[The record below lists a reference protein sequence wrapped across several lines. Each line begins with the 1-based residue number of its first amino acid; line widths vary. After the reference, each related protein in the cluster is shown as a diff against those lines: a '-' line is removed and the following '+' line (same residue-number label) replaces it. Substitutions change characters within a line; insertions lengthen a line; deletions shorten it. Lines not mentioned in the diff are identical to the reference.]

1 MNKCIKFCWSR
12 RLVFTTSAPRVEYLL
27 RWWVDCIQKAERRAS
42 RSRANSNN
50 RSPANS
56 NGWKST
62 SKFVFASISCRNIHI
77 HQFMN
82 ETVKTAY
89 EIKLVD
95 ICVEVT
101 LYSLRVF
108 YNLVFRI
115 DQYQLCH
122 FGQMQLLLSDWSNF
136 GNLVNLSNVDNLPK
150 DFSFFTSSQKKQV
163 VKQVVK
169 HLWCFPILKNLIM
182 NFMGTPSSFCNII
195 IDTLCSYKTLPRQ
208 QSIA

>member
-1 MNKCIKFCWSR
+1 
-12 RLVFTTSAPRVEYLL
+12 
-27 RWWVDCIQKAERRAS
+27 
-42 RSRANSNN
+42 
-50 RSPANS
+50 
-56 NGWKST
+56 
-62 SKFVFASISCRNIHI
+62 
-77 HQFMN
+77 MN

-150 DFSFFTSSQKKQV
+150 DFSFFYIFAKEAG
-163 VKQVVK
+163 
-169 HLWCFPILKNLIM
+169 C
-182 NFMGTPSSFCNII
+182 
-195 IDTLCSYKTLPRQ
+195 
-208 QSIA
+208 

>member
-1 MNKCIKFCWSR
+1 
-12 RLVFTTSAPRVEYLL
+12 
-27 RWWVDCIQKAERRAS
+27 
-42 RSRANSNN
+42 
-50 RSPANS
+50 
-56 NGWKST
+56 
-62 SKFVFASISCRNIHI
+62 
-77 HQFMN
+77 MN

-163 VKQVVK
+163 VTQVVK
-169 HLWCFPILKNLIM
+169 HL
-182 NFMGTPSSFCNII
+182 
-195 IDTLCSYKTLPRQ
+195 
-208 QSIA
+208 